1 MFGACLFDF
10 NSVGQQS
17 ETASLERIDRTPW
30 AIWKIKIR
38 DITFSVGEL
47 ASYEGRRNERRG
59 GIDILCNRI
68 LTWVNCNC
76 FSNKI
81 ENMLPTNWLIRLKL
95 CDFNLEASK
104 TGPAIFQVRPGY
116 LTWYKTP
123 FIKVYWYL
131 YYHDDDTKVA
141 PSGSKAMPV
150 VNIFC
155 GLKNI
160 LNHIKIM

>member
-59 GIDILCNRI
+59 GIGILCTLI

-81 ENMLPTNWLIRLKL
+81 ENMLPTNWLIRL
-95 CDFNLEASK
+95 EASK
-104 TGPAIFQVRPGY
+104 TGPVIFQVRPGY
-116 LTWYKTP
+116 LGTRHLFSKSIDIY
-123 FIKVYWYL
+123 
-131 YYHDDDTKVA
+131 TKVA